1 MIINCGKS
9 DMKSKTI
16 MIALALAVLPVAAHA
31 TTGPGSLR
39 IVNVAA
45 NDVLNVRAE
54 PSARSR
60 IVISIPANNYG
71 VLALKGECTPKN
83 IAWGQ
88 RWCPISYSYEDG
100 TLRGYVKAR
109 FVRDQECP

>member
-1 MIINCGKS
+1 MN
-9 DMKSKTI
+9 SKTVI
-16 MIALALAVLPVAAHA
+16 IALALAVFPVAAHA
-31 TTGPGSLR
+31 TTGPGCLR

-45 NDVLNVRAE
+45 NDSLNVRAE
-54 PSARSR
+54 PSAKSR

-71 VLALKGECTPKN
+71 VLALKGECIPKSLS
-83 IAWGQ
+83 WGQ